1 MLCSTKFNADPAFN
15 QMKDKSAENKK
26 EGGIKENKIKGNMC
40 RKSIWLF
47 LSDMNLSLSEWM
59 PLLTVLAL
67 LVWSVLNKPMSE
79 YSLMVSLKQHLNM
92 GQPEKG
98 CPVIS

>member
-26 EGGIKENKIKGNMC
+26 EGEIKENKIKGNMC

-47 LSDMNLSLSEWM
+47 LSDMNLSLSE
-59 PLLTVLAL
+59 
-67 LVWSVLNKPMSE
+67 
-79 YSLMVSLKQHLNM
+79 
-92 GQPEKG
+92 
-98 CPVIS
+98 